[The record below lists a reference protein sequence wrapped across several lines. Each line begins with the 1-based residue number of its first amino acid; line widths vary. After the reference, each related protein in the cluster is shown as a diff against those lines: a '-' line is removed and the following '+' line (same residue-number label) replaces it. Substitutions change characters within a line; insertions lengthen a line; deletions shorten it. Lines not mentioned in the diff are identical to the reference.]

1 MDNGT
6 RKSIVFPNEMYE
18 EMEDFRFNERIRIE
32 VDAIR
37 TLVQMGLHYYKLKQ
51 DPVFAQ
57 QELDAIERLN
67 QTLAG

>member
-1 MDNGT
+1 MDNGV
-6 RKSIVFPNEMYE
+6 RKSIVFPHEMYQ
-18 EMEDFRFNERIRIE
+18 EMDDFRFSERISIE

-57 QELDAIERLN
+57 QELDAIDRLN
-67 QTLAG
+67 NALAE